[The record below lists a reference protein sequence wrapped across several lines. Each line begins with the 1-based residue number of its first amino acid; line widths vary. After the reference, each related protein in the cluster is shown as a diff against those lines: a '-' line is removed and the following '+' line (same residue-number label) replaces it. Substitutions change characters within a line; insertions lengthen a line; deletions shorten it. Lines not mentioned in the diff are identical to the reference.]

1 MPRLFSLATS
11 IIVKPAPDILHCFSI
26 KWLPS
31 NSTFDQLYNFLQVA
45 IVDAGV
51 KLRCNGMVIYLNSVP
66 HYFCFFFRYFVSMA
80 ILQYLVIVL
89 GSFWVSFFYLMIEWS
104 VFVFLYIHYWDGQI
118 CSLRIVLKH
127 WKDPSLTRNF
137 NFLLLL
143 GSLSTLG
150 RNNFSYFARR
160 CSYVRIAYVGILST
174 KGIIFGCKSFLLLLF
189 QSYFVLSYTTFC
201 PSIWCC

>member
-66 HYFCFFFRYFVSMA
+66 HYFCFFPLFCKYGHTAVFSNCFGKFLSQFFLFNDRVIRFCFFIYSLLRWTNLFTAYSVETLKRPFTDKKLQFFV
-80 ILQYLVIVL
+80 V
-89 GSFWVSFFYLMIEWS
+89 
-104 VFVFLYIHYWDGQI
+104 
-118 CSLRIVLKH
+118 
-127 WKDPSLTRNF
+127 
-137 NFLLLL
+137 
-143 GSLSTLG
+143 
-150 RNNFSYFARR
+150 
-160 CSYVRIAYVGILST
+160 VGIIVNIRT
-174 KGIIFGCKSFLLLLF
+174 K
-189 QSYFVLSYTTFC
+189 
-201 PSIWCC
+201 